1 MPGNDRLEPFLREIP
16 EGIREKLGGG
26 EEAVAIVS
34 SGLGRDACDEAKLV
48 LTSKRLIVLRR
59 DGVVEQVSLSSI
71 KEHSLEST

>member
-1 MPGNDRLEPFLREIP
+1 
-16 EGIREKLGGG
+16 
-26 EEAVAIVS
+26 VS

>member
-16 EGIREKLGGG
+16 EGIREKLGG